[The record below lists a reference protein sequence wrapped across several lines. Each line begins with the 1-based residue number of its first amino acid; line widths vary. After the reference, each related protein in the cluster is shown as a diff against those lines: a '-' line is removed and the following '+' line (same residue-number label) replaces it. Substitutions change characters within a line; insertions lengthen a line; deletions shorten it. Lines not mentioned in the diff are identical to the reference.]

1 MMKIKILVLIVFI
14 FLPIIVK
21 AEPSNAVK
29 YLMNEPAS
37 MWDLGFVRLNQFIN
51 REVAYYFTGMSNS
64 YRGYAKYNEEQN
76 RIFVK
81 IILGTNYGS
90 DEACSQTIKRIR
102 EYFGHYYKPIPD
114 MFKGMKEIAGISK
127 HFTHYKSESIPKK
140 IRTEIDKMAFV
151 IVEILPDNP
160 PAARCEGL
168 LYSDKTSFVKKTA
181 DDRPLLNQK
190 LKSNDKDALK

>member
-14 FLPIIVK
+14 FFPIIVK

-37 MWDLGFVRLNQFIN
+37 MWELGFVRLNQFIN
-51 REVAYYFTGMSNS
+51 TDVAYYFKEFTGW
-64 YRGYAKYNEEQN
+64 RFIGGAKYDEDQN

-81 IILGTNYGS
+81 IMLGTKYGDDKS
-90 DEACSQTIKRIR
+90 CSLTIKRVR
-102 EYFGHYYKPIPD
+102 EYFGHYYEPIPNV
-114 MFKGMKEIAGISK
+114 FKGMKESAGISK

-140 IRTEIDKMAFV
+140 IRTEIDKMSFV
-151 IVEILPDNP
+151 IVEIVPDNSP
-160 PAARCEGL
+160 VVRCEGL
-168 LYSDKTSFVKKTA
+168 LYSDKTSFVERTA
-181 DDRPLLNQK
+181 DRPLLNQK